1 MAELIWIIRVV
12 PIRDGVA
19 DKDDGML
26 RRITADP
33 NSMLPEI
40 DHTFVHRGEE
50 FVVDDVIWNYET
62 SEILVQIV
70 PAAESTVASKK
81 VVVEDPI
88 RDDDDDDEDG

>member
-1 MAELIWIIRVV
+1 MAKLMWIIRVV
-12 PIRDGVA
+12 PIRGGVS

-26 RRITADP
+26 RRITDDP

-62 SEILVQIV
+62 SEIVVQIV
-70 PAAESTVASKK
+70 PAVESAGVPEKA
-81 VVVEDPI
+81 VVRDPV
-88 RDDDDDDEDG
+88 RDDDDDEGD